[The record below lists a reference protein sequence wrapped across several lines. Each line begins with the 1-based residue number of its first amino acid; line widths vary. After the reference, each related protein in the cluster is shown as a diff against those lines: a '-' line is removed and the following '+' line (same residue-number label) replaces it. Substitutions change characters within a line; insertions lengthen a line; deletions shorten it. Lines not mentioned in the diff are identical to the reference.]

1 MLINSWEDQPE
12 RPQYASISWLPQ
24 LFQPPERSEPRLAR
38 IGATV
43 LADGQT
49 EVTFGGS
56 DMGLRYLPR
65 LPFSIFAI
73 LKMSTRFIQ
82 DFEVMDRIH

>member
-1 MLINSWEDQPE
+1 
-12 RPQYASISWLPQ
+12 
-24 LFQPPERSEPRLAR
+24 
-38 IGATV
+38 V
-43 LADGQT
+43 DGQT